1 MKRSLALLLLVAAS
15 AQAQTPTAPNSA
27 VPAASGLAPAPSGSP
42 SSLPRLTPDPRPLTP
57 AASSSAAPAASSAP
71 IDQSGCVE
79 KLPAGKARPTFTE
92 GFPARG
98 VSGHALPLSVTVVH
112 GPAETVLPTGFRFQ
126 VDSPEAKALKAAG
139 FIVPNPD
146 GGAGPK
152 VVRTDGAST
161 KSAVTL
167 HFVALPN
174 KPGRHELTLPA
185 MPIAIARASGEL
197 ITLCTQPHRITI
209 EDPTSSTPNPKP
221 KPNPPP
227 RRQREEWTLLKQ
239 AVSIGAIALVV
250 GAVLA
255 WLIGRWL
262 KRPRPVPPP
271 PPPRPPWEV
280 ALEALHDLRHAG
292 LTREGRFA
300 EHFDRVSD
308 ILRRYLGDRYG
319 FDGLE
324 STTREMLGELR
335 ATTPRIVV
343 LDEIERSLRQADL
356 VKFARLTP
364 SEVECSTAL
373 ADAQQIVERTVP
385 PPTPGG
391 ATPADPL
398 PPSADAEAEAREE
411 ERNG

>member
-1 MKRSLALLLLVAAS
+1 V
-15 AQAQTPTAPNSA
+15 TP
-27 VPAASGLAPAPSGSP
+27 L
-42 SSLPRLTPDPRPLTP
+42 
-57 AASSSAAPAASSAP
+57 
-71 IDQSGCVE
+71 GCVE
-79 KLPAGKARPTFTE
+79 RLPAGKARPQFTE

-98 VSGHALPLSVTVVH
+98 LSGHALPLVVTVVH

-126 VDSPEAKALKAAG
+126 ADAPEAKTLKDAG
-139 FIVPNPD
+139 FIVPNPE

-152 VVRTDGAST
+152 VVRTEGAAT
-161 KSAVTL
+161 KSTVTL
-167 HFVALPN
+167 SFVALP
-174 KPGRHELTLPA
+174 KEPGRHELTLPA
-185 MPIAIARASGEL
+185 LPISIARASGEL
-197 ITLCTQPHRITI
+197 ISLCTRPHTITI

-221 KPNPPP
+221 KENPPP
-227 RRQREEWTLLKQ
+227 RRQREEWTFLKQ
-239 AVSIGAIALVV
+239 AVTIGAIALVV
-250 GAVLA
+250 GAILA

-280 ALEALHDLRHAG
+280 ALESLHDLRHAG

-308 ILRRYLGDRYG
+308 VVRRYLGDRYG

-343 LDEIERSLRQADL
+343 LDEIERFLRQADL

-364 SEVECSTAL
+364 TELECSTAL
-373 ADAQQIVERTVP
+373 GEAEQIVERTVP
-385 PPTPGG
+385 PLMPVG
-391 ATPADPL
+391 AAPPDAPA
-398 PPSADAEAEAREE
+398 ARDAEAGPGPDEE
-411 ERNG
+411 SRDG